1 MSTHER
7 VDSTGY
13 GYADGHAACFEG
25 ARLSVDGVGGFHVS
39 GVEGG
44 EAAGFSEGGYFAAEL
59 GDGFRD
65 VCGYLIVLPADGVGY
80 CPAVGYGATF
90 GLPPILLRICHFAVH
105 ESAHLVG

>member
-1 MSTHER
+1 MGTHEH

-13 GYADGHAACFEG
+13 GHTDGHAACFERT
-25 ARLSVDGVGGFHVS
+25 RLSVDGVGGFHVS

-80 CPAVGYGATF
+80 SPAVGYGATL
-90 GLPPILLRICHFAVH
+90 GLPPVLGGARYLAVH
-105 ESAHLVG
+105 KAVHLGA